1 MRELYINDK
10 LIELSDNELIGITY
24 CANNIGEL
32 QNRNSS
38 FSNTIKIPITQN
50 NKVAFDWSHLVNSST
65 DLPYKTLKAT
75 YIENGVELVSNGT
88 AIINSIEDGY
98 FNINILSGNSDLT
111 ELLGDKTIGE
121 LYGLD
126 SFVWNKANIIASN
139 NRSKPYIYP
148 IIDWHSDSDSFFTKD
163 VIVKCDYLPPCVR
176 IKDVFTKIEDYINFS
191 FTGPYITTKDHED
204 MVLTPDFFELE
215 NPPTIKAT
223 NKAFSLWKN
232 TFQIPEGS
240 TPAFYTK
247 VVYPKLDTFEPG
259 MGYTTAYHTYFQP
272 PVLKYGSLKFSGTIQ
287 IYWLA
292 NESYGYYQTK
302 QKQNFWYF
310 AEIIDDLNN
319 VIATTEVNDPL
330 TLFTGELVKLNYST
344 DAVVDITTPEDYA
357 FSPLRRYSIKISI
370 NVGPHSNM
378 PSRLIV
384 KPKPNSIDSFIFTE
398 SKNIGLNQPIKYS
411 DIFRMKV
418 KDVLKDILNLRG
430 LMIQTNSYLR
440 TIQINNFDDLRKNKA
455 IAKDWSDKVVS
466 ISSLKYTFG
475 NYAQKNYLKFNDS
488 QTIEEDY
495 GSSYFSISNEN
506 LDVDKT
512 AVQIG
517 HPATEQKV
525 KNSGA
530 NIPKVPG
537 FDINRKWKKPQYRL
551 LTLNTQY
558 RVVSYMDTIAPTIV
572 TDNIPFC
579 KFESFTEII
588 PKHYKVLNEIL
599 ENTKVINAT
608 LKLNGKDV
616 SELDFS
622 IPIYLDVPEF
632 SISNYFYI
640 NRINDYRKGLT
651 NVELVRL

>member
-50 NKVAFDWSHLVNSST
+50 NKAALDWSHLVNSST
-65 DLPYKTLKAT
+65 DLPYIKLKAT

-88 AIINSIEDGY
+88 GIINSIEGGY

-121 LYGLD
+121 LYGSG
-126 SFVWNKANIIASN
+126 SFVWNKGSMIVSN
-139 NRSKPYIYP
+139 NRSRPHIYP
-148 IIDWHSDSDSFFTKD
+148 IIDWQSDSDSLFTKNN
-163 VIVKCDYLPPCVR
+163 IVKCDYLPPCLR

-191 FTGPYITTKDHED
+191 FTGSYIATKDHED
-204 MVLTPDFFELE
+204 MVLTPDFFEVE
-215 NPPTIKAT
+215 NPPTITAT
-223 NKAFSLWKN
+223 NKSFGLWKN
-232 TFQIPEGS
+232 TFQIPTGS
-240 TPAFYTK
+240 FPAYFKK
-247 VVYPKLDTFEPG
+247 VNYPKLDTFEPE
-259 MGYTTAYHTYFQP
+259 MAYTNAYHTYFKP
-272 PVLKYGSLKFSGTIQ
+272 SVLKYGSLKFSSTIEV
-287 IYWLA
+287 YWIA
-292 NESYGYYQTK
+292 NGSYGYYQTK
-302 QKQNFWYF
+302 QKQNISVQ
-310 AEIIDDLNN
+310 AQIIDDLDN
-319 VIATTEVNDPL
+319 VICQVDDIINED
-330 TLFTGELVKLNYST
+330 VKLNYSNE
-344 DAVVDITTPEDYA
+344 AVVDIITPEDYA
-357 FSPLRRYSIKISI
+357 FSPLRRYSFRI
-370 NVGPHSNM
+370 NVFVAPHSNM
-378 PSRLIV
+378 ASRLTV
-384 KPKPNSIDSFIFTE
+384 KPKSDSKDLFVFTE
-398 SKNIGLNQPIKYS
+398 SKHIGLNQPIKYS

-430 LMIQTNSYLR
+430 LIIQTNSYLR
-440 TIQINNFDDLRKNKA
+440 TIQINNFDDLRKNKS
-455 IAKDWSDKVVS
+455 IAKDWSNKIVS

-475 NYAQKNYLKFNDS
+475 NYAQKNYLKFKDFEPV
-488 QTIEEDY
+488 TKDY
-495 GSSYFSISNEN
+495 GNSYFSILNEN

-525 KNSGA
+525 KYSGA
-530 NIPKVPG
+530 NIPKVHG
-537 FDINRKWKKPQYRL
+537 FDVNRDWKKPQYRL
-551 LTLNTQY
+551 LTLNSQY
-558 RVVSYMDTIAPTIV
+558 RIINYMDTINITPVKA
-572 TDNIPFC
+572 NIPFC
-579 KFESFTEII
+579 KFESFNEII

-608 LKLNGKDV
+608 IKLNGKDV

>member
-75 YIENGVELVSNGT
+75 YIENGVELVSNGM

-126 SFVWNKANIIASN
+126 SFLWRRVDTIASN

-148 IIDWHSDSDSFFTKD
+148 IIDWRSDSDSFFIKD
-163 VIVKCDYLPPCVR
+163 NIVKCNYLLPCLR
-176 IKDVFTKIEDYINFS
+176 IKDVFTKIENYINFS
-191 FTGPYITTKDHED
+191 FTGPYIATKDHED
-204 MVLTPDFFELE
+204 MVITPDYFEYE
-215 NPPTIKAT
+215 NPPIIKAT
-223 NKAFSLWKN
+223 NGAGGLWKN
-232 TFQIPEGS
+232 TLQLPSYYPSQIYVNP
-240 TPAFYTK
+240 
-247 VVYPKLDTFEPG
+247 VQVNYPKLDTFDLG
-259 MGYTTAYHTYFQP
+259 MAYTDAFHTYFTP
-272 PVLKYGSLKFSGTIQ
+272 PSGVLEYGALRFSSTIR
-287 IYWLA
+287 IEWLA
-292 NESYGYYQTK
+292 NSSYQYTW
-302 QKQNFWYF
+302 QKDEKRLSVT
-310 AEIIDDLNN
+310 AEIIDDLDN
-319 VIATTEVNDPL
+319 VICEINYIDNE
-330 TLFTGELVKLNYST
+330 FVKLNHYREV
-344 DAVVDITTPEDYA
+344 VVDIITPEDYP
-357 FSPLRRYSIKISI
+357 FSPLRRYTIRIY
-370 NVGPHSNM
+370 VAAEQHPNM
-378 PSRLIV
+378 SSRLIV
-384 KPKPNSIDSFIFTE
+384 GQKKNTTALFVFTQ
-398 SKNIGLNQPIKYS
+398 SKRIQLNQRIKYS
-411 DIFRMKV
+411 DIFRMKA

-430 LMIQTNSYLR
+430 LIIQTNSYLR
-440 TIQINNFDDLRKNKA
+440 TIQINNFDDLIRNKS

-475 NYAQKNYLKFNDS
+475 KYAQKNYLKFKDS

-495 GSSYFSISNEN
+495 GNSYFSILNKN
-506 LDVDKT
+506 LDIDKT

-517 HPATEQKV
+517 HPATEQKF
-525 KNSGA
+525 KYLGA
-530 NIPKVPG
+530 NIPKVAG
-537 FDINRKWKKPQYRL
+537 LDIDQDWHKPQYRL
-551 LTLNTQY
+551 LTLDSQY
-558 RVVSYMDTIAPTIV
+558 SSVIYMDKSFTTLVNAK
-572 TDNIPFC
+572 IPFC
-579 KFESFTEII
+579 KFESFTEIT